1 MQFGSLTVEQWHHQ
15 LAATPTATLP
25 PPESNLSAGSVNL
38 SNTPASASS
47 HRSHDCFPGPD
58 ERHPPHHSGPQ
69 PEFRSPSSTSL
80 TLPLSRPEQESDVQG
95 TSPLIPLSATESPHV
110 NLTTLTSV
118 TTPSQASSEKSLT
131 LIAQT
136 SGRSSNSSSNS
147 ISPGNQPTTTPYVPT
162 SQSIISTPPAAP
174 TPLTWAARV
183 ASGRS
188 SLITPAHSLPSPH
201 SLPRSLS
208 TAVPSLERP
217 SSVSKGDNRLSPTSL
232 SPESP
237 NTSTSLAVHSTSH
250 PPFANSPPRRRRR
263 SISSASLPPRR
274 LKGLINGGN
283 GCFINVVLQAMLA
296 SDAFRELLDE
306 YENPPER
313 SLLGKFCRLVNE
325 MVSDSLSSRAPQP
338 VKTPNPISKFTNI
351 LSLKDGALVKEDAVL
366 PDWFYD
372 VFPSSR
378 GVGSV
383 VSKGGDKSI
392 VSASGGSQE
401 DAEEFLSYV
410 LNALHE
416 ELVAW
421 GGVSGGKPA
430 ANGDLV
436 TNGSSYH
443 TVDGRVHAFHTG
455 SETGTAED
463 DDVWT
468 EMTRNGKSV
477 EIRGGEFAQSGVT
490 DIFGGQLRSEV
501 RRGRSKTSVT
511 REPFFILSLDIENGL
526 IRDVEHALCAYFEPE
541 FVEGYTTDD
550 GNGVAINARKQV
562 SVMQLPKVLILHLKR
577 FSHNSVTGALNKVS
591 RNMMF
596 PELLQIPGKVMH
608 NAGNRWNAEGGKS
621 YELIAVIT
629 HLGKEL
635 AGGHYTCDVR
645 WQNENK
651 ERGWFTCDDM
661 KVVRTTWQKVSRK
674 QAYLLF
680 YSAV

>member
-15 LAATPTATLP
+15 LAT
-25 PPESNLSAGSVNL
+25 
-38 SNTPASASS
+38 TPAAPASLPSKSTSTASANPSTSPPSAAS
-47 HRSHDCFPGPD
+47 HESHESLQRPI
-58 ERHPPHHSGPQ
+58 EHQSNQPQ
-69 PEFRSPSSTSL
+69 SESQPPSSTSSI
-80 TLPLSRPEQESDVQG
+80 PRLSQPEQESHPNPRAISHLV
-95 TSPLIPLSATESPHV
+95 TPPPIESPHA
-110 NLTTLTSV
+110 NLATLTSA
-118 TTPSQASSEKSLT
+118 TTPPETPSEKSPET
-131 LIAQT
+131 TAQFLGH
-136 SGRSSNSSSNS
+136 SPSPSSSSDTSRNHS
-147 ISPGNQPTTTPYVPT
+147 ATTHVAV
-162 SQSIISTPPAAP
+162 SQSVTTAPPAAP

-188 SLITPAHSLPSPH
+188 SLVTPAHSLPSPH
-201 SLPRSLS
+201 SLPRPS
-208 TAVPSLERP
+208 VPATSSLERP
-217 SSVSKGDNRLSPTSL
+217 GNTSMNHDQSTSSSLTPTS
-232 SPESP
+232 PYA
-237 NTSTSLAVHSTSH
+237 STSLAAPVTSH
-250 PPFANSPPRRRRR
+250 PPFVNSPPRRRRR
-263 SISSASLPPRR
+263 STTSANLLPRR

-283 GCFINVVLQAMLA
+283 GCFINVILQAMLA
-296 SDAFRELLDE
+296 SDAFRKLLDE
-306 YENPPER
+306 YEKIPDD
-313 SLLGKFCRLVNE
+313 SLLGKFCRLASE
-325 MVSDSLSSRAPQP
+325 MESDSSSSRVLQP
-338 VKTPNPISKFTNI
+338 TKALNSGPKLVNI
-351 LSLKDGALVKEDAVL
+351 LALKDGALVKEDAVL

-378 GVGSV
+378 SIGSA
-383 VSKGGDKSI
+383 VSKAGDRP
-392 VSASGGSQE
+392 VVNASGGSQE

-421 GGVSGGKPA
+421 ESTIGVQAAENGAPV
-430 ANGDLV
+430 ANGSL
-436 TNGSSYH
+436 YH
-443 TVDGRVHAFHTG
+443 TVDGRVHAFNG
-455 SETGTAED
+455 NSETKASGD

-541 FVEGYTTDD
+541 LVEGYTTDD
-550 GNGVAINARKQV
+550 GSGVAINARKQV
-562 SVMQLPKVLILHLKR
+562 LVMQMPKVLILHLKR
-577 FSHNSVTGALNKVS
+577 FSHNTVTGALNKVT

-596 PELLQIPGKVMH
+596 PELLKVPGKVMH
-608 NAGNRWNAEGGKS
+608 NAGNRWNAESGKS

-629 HLGKEL
+629 HIGKEL

-645 WQNENK
+645 WENENG

-661 KVVRTTWQKVSRK
+661 KVVRTTWQKVCRK

-680 YSAV
+680 YSEV